1 MSISKLK
8 EMFRSLMGSNDT
20 PSKMAASFGVGTMI
34 GMSPL
39 FGIHTF
45 LGIFAAWAF
54 KLNKPATITGVYVT
68 NPLTVVPIYTFGT
81 WVGIR
86 LLSMDL
92 SMLALDFSHITFSNV
107 VHELNVFLLPFFVG
121 STVVALTSGV
131 LSYYI
136 MLCIFRFRD
145 RKKPRETTA

>member
-8 EMFRSLMGSNDT
+8 EMFKSLMGSNAS
-20 PSKMAASFGVGTMI
+20 PKNMAASFGVGTLI

-45 LGIFAAWAF
+45 LGLFAALVF

-68 NPLTVVPIYTFGT
+68 NPFTIVPIYTFST
-81 WVGIR
+81 WVGIKLMR
-86 LLSMDL
+86 MDL
-92 SMLALDFSHITFSNV
+92 GILKLDFKHITFSNV
-107 VHELNVFLLPFFVG
+107 IHELGAFLLPFFVG
-121 STVVALTSGV
+121 STVCAIIGGL

-136 MLCIFRFRD
+136 MLQVFLYRD
-145 RKKPRETTA
+145 KKRPRETTV